1 MMSSSALKGKHFV
14 VKSLQNL
21 NLFVFYL
28 RSKYCEPMDLPQ
40 EEYEFE
46 KEEL

>member
-1 MMSSSALKGKHFV
+1 MWSSALKGNHFV
-14 VKSLQNL
+14 VQSFEKLT
-21 NLFVFYL
+21 LFVFYL
-28 RSKYCEPMDLPQ
+28 RSKYCEPMELPQ